1 MTPAKIDFHKR
12 HLRSSLATP
21 IGLVISTTHATHPL
35 SLSLTFPSFPLDSL
49 IPPPDPLPSPF
60 TPSLLRRR
68 AEAAA
73 TSDVEVRGD

>member
-1 MTPAKIDFHKR
+1 MTPAKIDFRKR

-49 IPPPDPLPSPF
+49 IPPPRSPPLPLHSL
-60 TPSLLRRR
+60 TPP
-68 AEAAA
+68 AKG
-73 TSDVEVRGD
+73 RGGSH